1 MLLALYGR
9 YIYLP
14 YNARVGSAKDEK
26 MRPQTQK
33 KARQHFGRISNKVF
47 SRNDLSEILDAHRSG
62 WEALDLSTISL
73 IKFLVNKELLKEAVF
88 ASAKYSPIVRY
99 VRGNP
104 SPYAFALSLR
114 KESFLSHQ
122 SALELHGL
130 APSGTIIYVNQ
141 EQSPKSAPEGM
152 AQGSINLAFKTAQRR
167 SNYVFDHAGYR
178 YVLVAGKN
186 SGKAGVVAVSTAA
199 NETGAVTDL
208 ERTLIDIVVRPAY
221 AGGLECI
228 SRVYRESARKV
239 DVDHMIELLKSL
251 DYAYPYHQSIGF
263 LLERA
268 GQPEA
273 DCCELREMGTVFDF
287 YLDYGLKQPA
297 YDKKWHLYYPRSLDL

>member
-1 MLLALYGR
+1 M
-9 YIYLP
+9 P
-14 YNARVGSAKDEK
+14 RVDSGNDEQMK
-26 MRPQTQK
+26 PQTQK

-47 SRNDLSEILDAHRSG
+47 SRNDLSDILDAHRPG
-62 WEALDLSTISL
+62 WEALELSTIGL
-73 IKFLVNKELLKEAVF
+73 IEFLVHKELLKEAVF
-88 ASAKYSPIVRY
+88 ASVKYSPIVRY

-104 SPYAFALSLR
+104 SPYALALSLR

-130 APSGTIIYVNQ
+130 APSGTIIYVNR
-141 EQSPKSAPEGM
+141 EQSQKPAPEGM

-167 SNYVFDHAGYR
+167 SNYVFDHAGFR

-186 SGKAGVVAVSTAA
+186 SGRAGVVVASIAA

-228 SRVYRESARKV
+228 SRVYGESACKV
-239 DVDHMIELLKSL
+239 DIDHMIELLKTL

-268 GQPEA
+268 GRPEA
-273 DCCELREMGTVFDF
+273 DCSKLRKIGTVFDF

-297 YDKKWHLYYPRSLDL
+297 YNRKWRLYYPRSLDPAR

>member
-1 MLLALYGR
+1 M
-9 YIYLP
+9 
-14 YNARVGSAKDEK
+14 K
-26 MRPQTQK
+26 PQTQK

-47 SRNDLSEILDAHRSG
+47 SRNDLSDILDAHRSG
-62 WEALDLSTISL
+62 WNALELSTISL
-73 IKFLVNKELLKEAVF
+73 IEFLVDKKLLKEAIF
-88 ASAKYSPIVRY
+88 ASVKYSPIVRY

-130 APSGTIIYVNQ
+130 APSSTTIYVNQ
-141 EQSPKSAPEGM
+141 EQSPKPAPEEM

-167 SNYVFDHAGYR
+167 SNYAFDYAGR
-178 YVLVAGKN
+178 QYVLVAGKN
-186 SGKAGVVAVSTAA
+186 TGKAGVVKISTAA
-199 NETGAVTDL
+199 NEVVAVTDL
-208 ERTLIDIVVRPAY
+208 ERTLIDVVVRPAY
-221 AGGLECI
+221 AGGLGSI
-228 SRVYRESARKV
+228 SRAYRETARKV
-239 DVDHMIELLKSL
+239 DVDHLIELLKSL

-268 GQPEA
+268 GRPEA
-273 DCCELREMGTVFDF
+273 DCNQLREMGTVFDF

-297 YDKKWHLYYPRSLDL
+297 YDKKWHLYYPQTPDL